1 MQTSATFQDFNLLN
15 RLVVAKGKEIG
26 TDKNS
31 LAFMPLVVEMLLN
44 ISTEEAE
51 DSITDSYYIATLN
64 NTERKHDKGI
74 DAIYID
80 EQDPKKP
87 VIHLFN
93 FKYTEKYGKI
103 DGHFP
108 SSEVDKISTL
118 INKIMYR
125 EEDIIHHV
133 NHILAIKIKEI
144 WQLMEDVNVSFIIH
158 LTSNQNNSLENNE
171 KLLFEKSI
179 EKYGNIKP
187 SYETINTLINS
198 AMHENKKIIS
208 AKIKAIDRNVFDKS
222 DGDIKA
228 LIADV
233 DVRDLLRICLDDED
247 MRNNVSINDYNEM
260 VEYNIEE
267 SVFEDNVRIYLKQR
281 SKINKGI
288 KETALS
294 SDAHRFFYYN
304 NGITITCSSFNYPKQ
319 QRSPIIELE
328 NFQVVNGGQT
338 IHSLYEAFR
347 EDNNNF
353 GDMDILCRIYETK
366 NEKLS
371 TEIAE
376 YTNSQNPVSSR
387 DIRSNDYLQRKL
399 EKDLLTQGYFYERKK
414 NQYQN
419 EEKPKRIDA
428 EKAGQALWSF
438 FHLKPGEAKNLKRKV
453 FGEEYENIFHD
464 ELNSED
470 IILSY
475 EILSYIDE
483 QKKLAKKEIANGEKA
498 KDYILHANYYI
509 MYTIAELANSR
520 EIELIPSNKFKFI
533 DMYSEANNIVAKAAK
548 NKEQSSSNSR
558 YTHRVFFNGNEP
570 KRYIDKEISQL
581 TEEKDSDN

>member
-15 RLVVAKGKEIG
+15 RLVTAKGKDIG
-26 TDKNS
+26 TDNNS
-31 LAFMPLVVEMLLN
+31 LAFMPLVLEMLLN
-44 ISTEEAE
+44 INIEEAE
-51 DSITDSYYIATLN
+51 DSITDSHYIATLSGS
-64 NTERKHDKGI
+64 ERKHDKGI
-74 DAIYID
+74 DAVYID
-80 EQDPKKP
+80 EQDPLKP

-93 FKYTEKYGKI
+93 FKYISNYEKI

-108 SSEVDKISTL
+108 SREVDKIASL
-118 INKIMYR
+118 IDKIMYK
-125 EEDIIHHV
+125 EEDIISHV
-133 NHILAIKIKEI
+133 NHILGIKIEEI
-144 WQLMEDVNVSFIIH
+144 WQLMEKVNVDFIIH
-158 LTSNQNNSLENNE
+158 LTSNQNNSLEDSE
-171 KLLFEKSI
+171 KILFEKSI
-179 EKYGNIKP
+179 GKYGNVSP
-187 SYETINTLINS
+187 AYETINTLIDK
-198 AMHENKKIIS
+198 AMHGSKKLVS
-208 AKIKAIDRNVFDKS
+208 GKIKAIDKNIFDKS

-247 MRNNVSINDYNEM
+247 IRNNVSLNDYNEM
-260 VEYNIEE
+260 IEHEIEE
-267 SVFEDNVRIYLKQR
+267 AVFEDNVRIYLKQR

-294 SDAHRFFYYN
+294 TDAHRFFYYN

-338 IHSLYEAFR
+338 IHSLYEAFK
-347 EDNNNF
+347 EDHNNF
-353 GDMDILCRIYETK
+353 GDMDVLCRIYETK

-414 NQYQN
+414 NQYQT
-419 EEKPKRIDA
+419 EEKIKRIDA

-475 EILSYIDE
+475 EVLRYIDE
-483 QKKLAKKEIANGEKA
+483 QKSLAKKEIANGEKT

-509 MYTIAELANSR
+509 MYTIAELANAKN
-520 EIELIPSNKFKFI
+520 IELVPRNKFKLI
-533 DMYSEANNIVAKAAK
+533 DMYDKANDIVSRAAG
-548 NKEQSSSNSR
+548 NKERNSSESR

-570 KRYIDKEISQL
+570 KRYIDKEILDL
-581 TEEKDSDN
+581 TEKQDNDH

>member
-1 MQTSATFQDFNLLN
+1 MEKPTTFQDFSLLN
-15 RLVVAKGKEIG
+15 RLIAAKGKEIG
-26 TDKNS
+26 TEDNS
-31 LAFMPLVVEMLLN
+31 LAFMPLALEMLLN
-44 ISTEEAE
+44 INIEETE
-51 DSITDSYYIATLN
+51 DSITDSHYIATLN
-64 NTERKHDKGI
+64 GSARKHDKGI
-74 DAIYID
+74 DAVYID
-80 EQDPKKP
+80 EQSPNNP
-87 VIHLFN
+87 IIHLFN
-93 FKYTEKYGKI
+93 FKYTNKYEKI

-108 SSEVDKISTL
+108 SNEIDKILNL
-118 INKIMYR
+118 IGKIMYK
-125 EEDIIHHV
+125 EEDIITHV
-133 NHILAIKIKEI
+133 NHMLGMKIEEI
-144 WQLMEDVNVSFIIH
+144 WQLMEKVNVDFIIH
-158 LTSNQNNSLENNE
+158 LSSNQNNSLQENE
-171 KLLFEKSI
+171 KTLFEKSL
-179 EKYGNIKP
+179 EKYSNVSPAYDTIK
-187 SYETINTLINS
+187 TLMDKAI
-198 AMHENKKIIS
+198 HGNKKIIS
-208 AKIKAIDRNVFDKS
+208 GKIKAIDKNIFDKS

-233 DVRDLLRICLDDED
+233 DVRELLRICLDDEVIRD
-247 MRNNVSINDYNEM
+247 SVNLNDYDVMLEH
-260 VEYNIEE
+260 EIEE
-267 SVFEDNVRIYLKQR
+267 SVFEDNVRIYLRQR

-328 NFQVVNGGQT
+328 NFQVVNGSQT
-338 IHSLYEAFR
+338 VHSLYEAFK
-347 EDNNNF
+347 EDHNNF

-414 NQYQN
+414 NQYQT
-419 EEKPKRIDA
+419 EEKSKRIDA

-453 FGEEYENIFHD
+453 FGEEYEAIFHD

-470 IILSY
+470 IILAY
-475 EILSYIDE
+475 EVLKYIDE
-483 QKKLAKKEIANGEKA
+483 QKSLAKKEIANGEKS

-509 MYTIAELANSR
+509 MYTIAELANAGNIDLVPR
-520 EIELIPSNKFKFI
+520 NKFRLI
-533 DMYSEANNIVAKAAK
+533 DLYDKANSIVAKAAQY
-548 NKEQSSSNSR
+548 KESNSSDSR

-570 KRYIDKEISQL
+570 KRYIDKEIVMHL
-581 TEEKDSDN
+581 KE

>member
-1 MQTSATFQDFNLLN
+1 M
-15 RLVVAKGKEIG
+15 
-26 TDKNS
+26 
-31 LAFMPLVVEMLLN
+31 
-44 ISTEEAE
+44 
-51 DSITDSYYIATLN
+51 
-64 NTERKHDKGI
+64 
-74 DAIYID
+74 
-80 EQDPKKP
+80 
-87 VIHLFN
+87 
-93 FKYTEKYGKI
+93 
-103 DGHFP
+103 
-108 SSEVDKISTL
+108 
-118 INKIMYR
+118 
-125 EEDIIHHV
+125 
-133 NHILAIKIKEI
+133 
-144 WQLMEDVNVSFIIH
+144 
-158 LTSNQNNSLENNE
+158 
-171 KLLFEKSI
+171 
-179 EKYGNIKP
+179 
-187 SYETINTLINS
+187 
-198 AMHENKKIIS
+198 
-208 AKIKAIDRNVFDKS
+208 FDKS

-371 TEIAE
+371 TEIVE

-428 EKAGQALWSF
+428 EKAGQALCSF

-475 EILSYIDE
+475 EILSHIDE
-483 QKKLAKKEIANGEKA
+483 QKTLARKEIANGEKA

-520 EIELIPSNKFKFI
+520 EIELTPSNKFKFI

-581 TEEKDSDN
+581 TEKKTAIINRY

>member
-1 MQTSATFQDFNLLN
+1 
-15 RLVVAKGKEIG
+15 
-26 TDKNS
+26 
-31 LAFMPLVVEMLLN
+31 
-44 ISTEEAE
+44 
-51 DSITDSYYIATLN
+51 
-64 NTERKHDKGI
+64 
-74 DAIYID
+74 
-80 EQDPKKP
+80 
-87 VIHLFN
+87 
-93 FKYTEKYGKI
+93 
-103 DGHFP
+103 
-108 SSEVDKISTL
+108 
-118 INKIMYR
+118 
-125 EEDIIHHV
+125 
-133 NHILAIKIKEI
+133 
-144 WQLMEDVNVSFIIH
+144 
-158 LTSNQNNSLENNE
+158 
-171 KLLFEKSI
+171 
-179 EKYGNIKP
+179 
-187 SYETINTLINS
+187 
-198 AMHENKKIIS
+198 
-208 AKIKAIDRNVFDKS
+208 
-222 DGDIKA
+222 
-228 LIADV
+228 
-233 DVRDLLRICLDDED
+233 
-247 MRNNVSINDYNEM
+247 
-260 VEYNIEE
+260 
-267 SVFEDNVRIYLKQR
+267 
-281 SKINKGI
+281 
-288 KETALS
+288 
-294 SDAHRFFYYN
+294 
-304 NGITITCSSFNYPKQ
+304 
-319 QRSPIIELE
+319 
-328 NFQVVNGGQT
+328 
-338 IHSLYEAFR
+338 
-347 EDNNNF
+347 
-353 GDMDILCRIYETK
+353 MDILCRIYETK